1 MDGHIAECQRRVVI
15 EAVARLQ
22 QVVVVV
28 LRAPPVCAH
37 MDNDEGCGGETALV
51 YIRH

>member
-1 MDGHIAECQRRVVI
+1 VVI

-22 QVVVVV
+22 QLVVVV

-37 MDNDEGCGGETALV
+37 MNNGMRRGGDE
-51 YIRH
+51 